1 MYIEKLA
8 QQVRAFRR
16 PYAVFPDART
26 GFEAFLRPV
35 MEEEKGTVLLPAYV
49 GWSPREGSGVFDP
62 IEKLGLSYGFYRMD
76 DSLRIELDHLETCLK
91 SNLVRVL
98 VLIHYFGFVDPAYE
112 QAVSLAR
119 RYGAMILED
128 EAHAM
133 LTDLVGGL
141 SGRLGDACIFS
152 LHKLLPLRSGGMLI
166 VNNAETSLLTRVGCR
181 STLKSTLWEFD
192 LKLISERRE
201 RNACLLSQLLQ
212 PLEEYVS
219 PLWGKP
225 QSGEVPQT
233 YPVFIQT
240 VSRDEVYFAMNK
252 SGFGVV
258 SLYHTMIDQI
268 PEKEFPT
275 SHRISRQ
282 ILNLPVH
289 QDIMPS
295 DLEALVEQLARCV
308 KSLPII

>member
-1 MYIEKLA
+1 MRVEKLA

-16 PYAVFPDART
+16 PYTFFPNART
-26 GFEAFLRPV
+26 GFEAFLRAV

-49 GWSPREGSGVFDP
+49 GWSARERSGVFDP
-62 IEKLGLSYGFYRMD
+62 VEKLGLSCAFYGMD
-76 DSLRIELDHLETCLK
+76 NSLHIELDHLETCLK

-119 RYGAMILED
+119 RHGATILED

-141 SGRLGDACIFS
+141 SGRLGDACVFS
-152 LHKLLPLRSGGMLI
+152 LHKLLPLCRGGMLM
-166 VNNAETSLLTRVGCR
+166 VNDAESSLLTRVVAH
-181 STLKSTLWEFD
+181 STLESTPWDFD
-192 LKLISERRE
+192 LKLISERRR
-201 RNACLLSQLLQ
+201 RNACLLSELLQ
-212 PLEEYVS
+212 PLEEHVT
-219 PLWGKP
+219 PLWGTP
-225 QSGEVPQT
+225 RSGEVPQT
-233 YPVFIQT
+233 YPVLIRT
-240 VSRDEVYFAMNK
+240 VSRDEVYSAMNK
-252 SGFGVV
+252 AGFGVV

-268 PEKEFPT
+268 TEKEFPI

-289 QDIMPS
+289 QDIMPI
-295 DLEALVEQLARCV
+295 DLEALVEQLASYV
-308 KSLPII
+308 KSLPAI